1 MRISDWS
8 SDVCSSD
15 LGRDAYILCLQI
27 GSGDLKAMRSIAILR
42 AGRVTRAQNVVTQ
55 IVDALRAI
63 VERHGRKQL
72 TSANERARVEARRH
86 RQRVLEFDI
95 LLRSDRRS
103 EERRV
108 GKACVSTCRYRG
120 WPVK

>member
-1 MRISDWS
+1 
-8 SDVCSSD
+8 
-15 LGRDAYILCLQI
+15 
-27 GSGDLKAMRSIAILR
+27 MRSIAILR

-95 LLRSDRRS
+95 LLRSARRPEGKRRPHRIVERS
-103 EERRV
+103 EEHTSELQSLKRSSDAV
-108 GKACVSTCRYRG
+108 LC
-120 WPVK
+120 

>member
-1 MRISDWS
+1 MYCDHRYLHVLTPSFPTRRS
-8 SDVCSSD
+8 PD
-15 LGRDAYILCLQI
+15 L
-27 GSGDLKAMRSIAILR
+27 AMRSIAILR
-42 AGRVTRAQNVVTQ
+42 AGLVTRAQNVVTQ

-95 LLRSDRRS
+95 RS
-103 EERRV
+103 EEHTSELQSIMRISYAV
-108 GKACVSTCRYRG
+108 F
-120 WPVK
+120 